1 LHSIRIFAASLVVA
15 LVVAAGGAVAQ
26 TSDQTGQP
34 LKLLAGL
41 RPPHEAKARER
52 KANVHAK
59 IAHKTTHTAA
69 AKNFAVRT
77 RVAGKKHGKIVAAQ
91 SEPVPTQTTPIAP
104 PANAWPTGNTAA
116 PASTPET
123 APADNAPRQSSVTVG
138 GQTVQVDS
146 PNQVNELDLAARDNN
161 AAAPSAA
168 LSDRPDVATAA
179 QTALAAP
186 VHADAGQNVDTVGSV
201 SWIAQV
207 LAAFGGAVAAGAVAW
222 FLIGSGPVR
231 IYG

>member
-1 LHSIRIFAASLVVA
+1 
-15 LVVAAGGAVAQ
+15 
-26 TSDQTGQP
+26 
-34 LKLLAGL
+34 
-41 RPPHEAKARER
+41 
-52 KANVHAK
+52 
-59 IAHKTTHTAA
+59 
-69 AKNFAVRT
+69 
-77 RVAGKKHGKIVAAQ
+77 
-91 SEPVPTQTTPIAP
+91 
-104 PANAWPTGNTAA
+104 
-116 PASTPET
+116 
-123 APADNAPRQSSVTVG
+123 
-138 GQTVQVDS
+138 VQVDS